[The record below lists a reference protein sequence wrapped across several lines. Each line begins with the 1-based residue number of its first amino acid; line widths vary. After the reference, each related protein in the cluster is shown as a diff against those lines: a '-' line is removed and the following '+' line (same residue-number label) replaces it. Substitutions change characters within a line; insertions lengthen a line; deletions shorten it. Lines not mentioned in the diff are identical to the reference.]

1 MENLFRYHYRPLCIF
16 ALHYLKDIDAS
27 EDVVQEAFGVLWEKL
42 SAGEKVVN
50 QKGYL
55 YSVVKNRSFDIL
67 RKRGLGGEAITLEGS
82 VEDIEEPT
90 VEDAEVEARL
100 WTAIDT
106 LPEKCREIFL
116 MSKRD
121 GLKQEEIASEL
132 GISLQTVKNQVSKA
146 LKILK
151 DGAVKIYMLL
161 TIA

>member
-16 ALHYLKDIDAS
+16 ALHYLKDIDVS
-27 EDVVQEAFGVLWEKL
+27 EDVVQEAFGLLWEKL

-55 YSVVKNRSFDIL
+55 YSTEKNRSLDIL
-67 RKRGLGGEAITLEGS
+67 RKRGSVSEAISLDGS
-82 VEDIEEPT
+82 VDDIEEPT

-100 WTAIDT
+100 WTAIDS

-121 GLKQEEIASEL
+121 GLRQEEIAQEL

-151 DGAVKIYMLL
+151 DGAVKIYML
-161 TIA
+161 ICC

>member
-16 ALHYLKDIDAS
+16 ALHYLKDMDAS
-27 EDVVQEAFGVLWEKL
+27 EDVVQEAFGLLWEKL

-55 YSVVKNRSFDIL
+55 YSTVKNRSLDIL
-67 RKRGLGGEAITLEGS
+67 RKRGSVGEAISLDGS
-82 VEDIEEPT
+82 VDDIDEPT

-100 WTAIDT
+100 WTAIDS

-121 GLKQEEIASEL
+121 GLRQEEIAQEL

-151 DGAVKIYMLL
+151 DGAVKIY
-161 TIA
+161 TFFV

>member
-16 ALHYLKDIDAS
+16 ALHYLKDIDVS
-27 EDVVQEAFGVLWEKL
+27 EDVVQEAFGLLWEKL

-55 YSVVKNRSFDIL
+55 YSIVKNRSLDIL
-67 RKRGLGGEAITLEGS
+67 RKGGLTGEAISLDGS
-82 VEDIEEPT
+82 VDDIEEPT

-121 GLKQEEIASEL
+121 GLKQEEIAQEL

-151 DGAVKIYMLL
+151 DGAVKIY
-161 TIA
+161 TFFV

>member
-16 ALHYLKDIDAS
+16 ALHYLKDIDVS
-27 EDVVQEAFGVLWEKL
+27 EDVVQEAFGLLWEKL

-55 YSVVKNRSFDIL
+55 YSIVKNRSLDIL
-67 RKRGLGGEAITLEGS
+67 RKKGSVGEAISLDGS
-82 VEDIEEPT
+82 VDNIEEPT
-90 VEDAEVEARL
+90 VEDAELEARL

-121 GLKQEEIASEL
+121 GLRQEEIAQEL

-151 DGAVKIYMLL
+151 DGAVKIY
-161 TIA
+161 TFFV

>member
-16 ALHYLKDIDAS
+16 ALHYLKDIDVS
-27 EDVVQEAFGVLWEKL
+27 EDVVQEAFGLLWEKL

-55 YSVVKNRSFDIL
+55 YSIVKNRSLDIL
-67 RKRGLGGEAITLEGS
+67 RKGGLTGEVISLDGS
-82 VEDIEEPT
+82 VDDIEEPT

-121 GLKQEEIASEL
+121 GLKQEEIAQEL

-151 DGAVKIYMLL
+151 NGAMKIY
-161 TIA
+161 TFFV

>member
-16 ALHYLKDIDAS
+16 ALHYLKDIDVS
-27 EDVVQEAFGVLWEKL
+27 EDVVQEAFGLLWEKL

-55 YSVVKNRSFDIL
+55 YSIVKNRSLDIL
-67 RKRGLGGEAITLEGS
+67 RKGGLTGEAISLDGS
-82 VEDIEEPT
+82 VDDIEEPA

-121 GLKQEEIASEL
+121 GLKQEEIAQEL

-151 DGAVKIYMLL
+151 DGAVKIY
-161 TIA
+161 TFFV

>member
-27 EDVVQEAFGVLWEKL
+27 EDVVQEAFGLLWEKL
-42 SAGEKVVN
+42 STGEKVVN

-55 YSVVKNRSFDIL
+55 YSIVKNRSLDIL
-67 RKRGLGGEAITLEGS
+67 RKKGSVGEAISLDGS
-82 VEDIEEPT
+82 VDNIEEPT

-121 GLKQEEIASEL
+121 GLRQEEIAQEL

-151 DGAVKIYMLL
+151 DGAVKIYMM
-161 TIA
+161 IFC

>member
-27 EDVVQEAFGVLWEKL
+27 EDVVQEAFALLWEKL

-55 YSVVKNRSFDIL
+55 YSIVKNRSLDIL
-67 RKRGLGGEAITLEGS
+67 RKGGLTGEAISLDGS
-82 VEDIEEPT
+82 VDDIEEPT

-121 GLKQEEIASEL
+121 GLRQEEIAQEL
-132 GISLQTVKNQVSKA
+132 GVSLQTVKNQVSKA

-151 DGAVKIYMLL
+151 DGAVKIY
-161 TIA
+161 TFFA

>member
-27 EDVVQEAFGVLWEKL
+27 EDVVQEAFGLLWEKL

-55 YSVVKNRSFDIL
+55 YSIVKNRSLDIL
-67 RKRGLGGEAITLEGS
+67 RKKGSVGEAISLDGS
-82 VEDIEEPT
+82 VDNIEEPT

-121 GLKQEEIASEL
+121 GLRQEEIAQEL

-151 DGAVKIYMLL
+151 DGAVKIYMM
-161 TIA
+161 IFC

>member
-1 MENLFRYHYRPLCIF
+1 MENLFRYQYRPLCIF

>member
-27 EDVVQEAFGVLWEKL
+27 EDVVQEAFGLLWEKL

-55 YSVVKNRSFDIL
+55 YSIVKNRSLDIL
-67 RKRGLGGEAITLEGS
+67 RKRGSVGEAISLDGS
-82 VEDIEEPT
+82 VDDIEEPT

-100 WTAIDT
+100 WTAIDS

-121 GLKQEEIASEL
+121 GLRQEEIASEL

-151 DGAVKIYMLL
+151 DGAVKIY
-161 TIA
+161 TFFV

>member
-16 ALHYLKDIDAS
+16 ALHYLKDIDVS
-27 EDVVQEAFGVLWEKL
+27 EDVVQEAFGLLWEKI

-55 YSVVKNRSFDIL
+55 YSIVKNRSLDIL
-67 RKRGLGGEAITLEGS
+67 RKGGLTGEAISLDGS
-82 VEDIEEPT
+82 VDDIEEPA

-121 GLKQEEIASEL
+121 GLKQEEIAQEL

-146 LKILK
+146 LKLLK
-151 DGAVKIYMLL
+151 NGAIKIYTLIL
-161 TIA
+161 G

>member
-27 EDVVQEAFGVLWEKL
+27 EDVVQEAFGLLWEKL

-55 YSVVKNRSFDIL
+55 YSIVKNRSLDIL
-67 RKRGLGGEAITLEGS
+67 RNGGLKGEAISLDGS
-82 VEDIEEPT
+82 VDDIEEPT

-121 GLKQEEIASEL
+121 GLKQEEIAQEL

-151 DGAVKIYMLL
+151 DGAVKIY
-161 TIA
+161 TFFA

>member
-55 YSVVKNRSFDIL
+55 YSVVKNRSLDIL

-121 GLKQEEIASEL
+121 GLRQEEIASEL

-151 DGAVKIYMLL
+151 DGAVKIYML
-161 TIA
+161 ICC

>member
-27 EDVVQEAFGVLWEKL
+27 EDVVQEAFALLWEKL

-55 YSVVKNRSFDIL
+55 YSIVKNRSLDIL
-67 RKRGLGGEAITLEGS
+67 RKGGLTGEAISLDGS
-82 VEDIEEPT
+82 VDDIEEPT

-121 GLKQEEIASEL
+121 GLKQEEIAQEL
-132 GISLQTVKNQVSKA
+132 GVSLQTVKNQVSKA

-151 DGAVKIYMLL
+151 DGAVKIY
-161 TIA
+161 TFFA

>member
-16 ALHYLKDIDAS
+16 ALHYLKDIDVS
-27 EDVVQEAFGVLWEKL
+27 EDVVQEAFGLLWEKL

-55 YSVVKNRSFDIL
+55 YSTVKNRSLDIL
-67 RKRGLGGEAITLEGS
+67 RKRGSVGEAISLDGS
-82 VEDIEEPT
+82 VDDIEEPT

-151 DGAVKIYMLL
+151 DGAVKIY
-161 TIA
+161 TFFV

>member
-27 EDVVQEAFGVLWEKL
+27 EDVVQEAFALLWEKL

-55 YSVVKNRSFDIL
+55 YSIVKNRSLDIL
-67 RKRGLGGEAITLEGS
+67 RKGGLTGEAISLDGS
-82 VEDIEEPT
+82 VDDIEEPA

-121 GLKQEEIASEL
+121 GLKQEEIAQEL

-151 DGAVKIYMLL
+151 DGAVKIY
-161 TIA
+161 TFFV

>member
-1 MENLFRYHYRPLCIF
+1 M
-16 ALHYLKDIDAS
+16 
-27 EDVVQEAFGVLWEKL
+27 
-42 SAGEKVVN
+42 
-50 QKGYL
+50 
-55 YSVVKNRSFDIL
+55 YSIVKNRSLDIL
-67 RKRGLGGEAITLEGS
+67 RKRGSASEAISLDGS
-82 VEDIEEPT
+82 VDDIEEPT

-121 GLKQEEIASEL
+121 GLRQEEIAQEL

-151 DGAVKIYMLL
+151 DGAVKIY
-161 TIA
+161 TFFV

>member
-55 YSVVKNRSFDIL
+55 YSVVKNRSLDIL
-67 RKRGLGGEAITLEGS
+67 RKRGVGVGAVSLDGS
-82 VEDIEEPT
+82 FDDIEEPAI
-90 VEDAEVEARL
+90 EDAEVEARL

-121 GLKQEEIASEL
+121 GLRQEEIASEL

-151 DGAVKIYMLL
+151 DGAVKIYML
-161 TIA
+161 ICC

>member
-27 EDVVQEAFGVLWEKL
+27 EDVVQEAFALLWEKL
-42 SAGEKVVN
+42 LAGEKVVN

-55 YSVVKNRSFDIL
+55 YSTVKNRSLDIL
-67 RKRGLGGEAITLEGS
+67 RKRGSVGEAISLDGS
-82 VEDIEEPT
+82 VDNIEEPT

-100 WTAIDT
+100 WTTIDT

-121 GLKQEEIASEL
+121 GLKQEEIAQEL

-151 DGAVKIYMLL
+151 DGAVKIY
-161 TIA
+161 TFFV

>member
-55 YSVVKNRSFDIL
+55 YSVVKNRSLDIL
-67 RKRGLGGEAITLEGS
+67 RKRGGGKGTISLDGS
-82 VEDIEEPT
+82 VGDIEEPT

-151 DGAVKIYMLL
+151 DGAVKIYML
-161 TIA
+161 ICC

>member
-1 MENLFRYHYRPLCIF
+1 
-16 ALHYLKDIDAS
+16 
-27 EDVVQEAFGVLWEKL
+27 VLWEKL

-55 YSVVKNRSFDIL
+55 YSVVKNRSLDIL
-67 RKRGLGGEAITLEGS
+67 RKRGGGKGPISLDGS
-82 VEDIEEPT
+82 VDDIEEPT

-121 GLKQEEIASEL
+121 GLRQEEIASEL

-151 DGAVKIYMLL
+151 DGAVKIYML
-161 TIA
+161 ICC

>member
-55 YSVVKNRSFDIL
+55 YSVVKNRSLDIL
-67 RKRGLGGEAITLEGS
+67 RKRGGGGSISLDGS
-82 VEDIEEPT
+82 VDDIEEPT

-121 GLKQEEIASEL
+121 GLRQEEIASEL

-151 DGAVKIYMLL
+151 DGAVKIYML
-161 TIA
+161 ICC

>member
-55 YSVVKNRSFDIL
+55 YSVVKNRSLDIL

-121 GLKQEEIASEL
+121 GLRQEEIASEL
-132 GISLQTVKNQVSKA
+132 GISIQTVKNQVSKA

-151 DGAVKIYMLL
+151 DGAVKIYML
-161 TIA
+161 ICC

>member
-16 ALHYLKDIDAS
+16 ALHYLKDIDVS
-27 EDVVQEAFGVLWEKL
+27 EDVVQEAFGLLWEKL

-55 YSVVKNRSFDIL
+55 YSTVKNRSLDIL
-67 RKRGLGGEAITLEGS
+67 RKRGSVGEAISLDGS
-82 VEDIEEPT
+82 VDDIEEPK
-90 VEDAEVEARL
+90 VEDAELEARL

-151 DGAVKIYMLL
+151 EGAVKIY
-161 TIA
+161 TFFV

>member
-55 YSVVKNRSFDIL
+55 YSVVKNRSLDIL
-67 RKRGLGGEAITLEGS
+67 RKRGDGGAISLDGS
-82 VEDIEEPT
+82 VDDIEEPT
-90 VEDAEVEARL
+90 VDDAEVEARL

-121 GLKQEEIASEL
+121 GLRQEEIASEL

-151 DGAVKIYMLL
+151 DGAVKIYMM
-161 TIA
+161 IFC

>member
-16 ALHYLKDIDAS
+16 ALHYLKDIDVS

-55 YSVVKNRSFDIL
+55 YSVVKNRSLDIL
-67 RKRGLGGEAITLEGS
+67 RKGGLTGEAISLDGS
-82 VEDIEEPT
+82 VDDIEEPT

-121 GLKQEEIASEL
+121 GLKQEEIAQEL

-151 DGAVKIYMLL
+151 DGAVKIY
-161 TIA
+161 TFFV

>member
-55 YSVVKNRSFDIL
+55 YSVVKNRSLDIL

-121 GLKQEEIASEL
+121 GLRQEEIASEL

-151 DGAVKIYMLL
+151 DGAVKIYMM
-161 TIA
+161 IFC

>member
-27 EDVVQEAFGVLWEKL
+27 EDVVQEAFALLWEKL
-42 SAGEKVVN
+42 LAGEKVVN

-55 YSVVKNRSFDIL
+55 YSIVKNRSLDIL
-67 RKRGLGGEAITLEGS
+67 RKKGRVGEAISLDGS

-90 VEDAEVEARL
+90 VEDAEMEARL

-151 DGAVKIYMLL
+151 DGAVKIYMM
-161 TIA
+161 IFC

>member
-27 EDVVQEAFGVLWEKL
+27 EDVVQEAFGLLWEKL

-55 YSVVKNRSFDIL
+55 YSIVKNRSLDIL
-67 RKRGLGGEAITLEGS
+67 RKKGSVGEAISLDGS
-82 VEDIEEPT
+82 VDNIEEPT
-90 VEDAEVEARL
+90 VEDAELEARL

-121 GLKQEEIASEL
+121 GLRQEEIASEL

-151 DGAVKIYMLL
+151 DGAVKIY
-161 TIA
+161 TFFV

>member
-16 ALHYLKDIDAS
+16 ALHYLKDMDAS
-27 EDVVQEAFGVLWEKL
+27 EDVVQEAFGLLWEKL

-55 YSVVKNRSFDIL
+55 YSIVKNRSLDIL
-67 RKRGLGGEAITLEGS
+67 RKRGSVGEAISLDGS
-82 VEDIEEPT
+82 VEDIDEPT

-100 WTAIDT
+100 WTAIDS

-121 GLKQEEIASEL
+121 GLRQEEIAQEL

-151 DGAVKIYMLL
+151 DGAVKIY
-161 TIA
+161 TFFV

>member
-16 ALHYLKDIDAS
+16 ALHDLKDIDAS

-55 YSVVKNRSFDIL
+55 YSVVKNRSLDIL
-67 RKRGLGGEAITLEGS
+67 RKRGLGGDAITLEGS
-82 VEDIEEPT
+82 VDDIEEPT

-121 GLKQEEIASEL
+121 GLRHEEIASEL

-151 DGAVKIYMLL
+151 DGAVKIYML
-161 TIA
+161 ICC

>member
-16 ALHYLKDIDAS
+16 ALHYLKDIDVS
-27 EDVVQEAFGVLWEKL
+27 EDVVQEAFGLLWEKL

-55 YSVVKNRSFDIL
+55 YSIVKNRSLDIL
-67 RKRGLGGEAITLEGS
+67 RKRGSVGEAISLDGS
-82 VEDIEEPT
+82 VDDIEEPT

-100 WTAIDT
+100 WTAIDS

-121 GLKQEEIASEL
+121 GLRQEEIASEL

-151 DGAVKIYMLL
+151 DGAVKIY
-161 TIA
+161 TFFV

>member
-55 YSVVKNRSFDIL
+55 YSVVKNRSLDIL
-67 RKRGLGGEAITLEGS
+67 RKRGGGNGSISLDGS
-82 VEDIEEPT
+82 VDDIEEPT

-121 GLKQEEIASEL
+121 GLRQEEIASEL

-151 DGAVKIYMLL
+151 DGAVKIYML
-161 TIA
+161 ICC

>member
-16 ALHYLKDIDAS
+16 ALHYLKDIDVS
-27 EDVVQEAFGVLWEKL
+27 EDVVQEAFGLLWEKL

-55 YSVVKNRSFDIL
+55 YSIVKNRSLDIL
-67 RKRGLGGEAITLEGS
+67 RKEGLTGEAISLDGS
-82 VEDIEEPT
+82 VDDIEEPA

-121 GLKQEEIASEL
+121 GLKQEEIAQEL

-151 DGAVKIYMLL
+151 DGAVKIY
-161 TIA
+161 TFFA

>member
-55 YSVVKNRSFDIL
+55 YSVVKNRSLDIL
-67 RKRGLGGEAITLEGS
+67 RKRGGGKGPISLDGS
-82 VEDIEEPT
+82 VDDIEEPT

-121 GLKQEEIASEL
+121 GLRQEEIASEL

-151 DGAVKIYMLL
+151 DGAVKIYML
-161 TIA
+161 ICC

>member
-27 EDVVQEAFGVLWEKL
+27 EDVVQEAFGLLWEKL

-55 YSVVKNRSFDIL
+55 YSIVKNRSLDIL
-67 RKRGLGGEAITLEGS
+67 RKGGLTGEAISLDGS
-82 VEDIEEPT
+82 VDDIEEPA

-121 GLKQEEIASEL
+121 GLKQEEIAQEL

-151 DGAVKIYMLL
+151 DGAVKIY
-161 TIA
+161 TFFV